1 MTTHAMT
8 PGNLTDAVLADG
20 GPPLRIA
27 LVSEYYYPHFGGVTE
42 HVHFLSRELRA
53 RGHHVD
59 IVTSHIGE
67 APEEPGLIRLGRSR
81 RVYFNGSEARL
92 TFGVSRTQLRKLFRE
107 QRYDLV
113 HVHSPLTPTLPLFA
127 VEAAEVPVI
136 GTVHTNFGR
145 SLLYTL
151 LGRRVQV
158 VADRLA
164 ATIAVSPTAAAA
176 HDRYFD
182 INWHIVP
189 NGVDLRQFRRGL
201 EAPESMRGHGPYI
214 LFLGRLDPRNG
225 LAELIK
231 AFELVAEQV
240 PDARLIVVGDGPLR
254 GHYQR
259 LAAGNPAIRFEGA
272 VKDERGEYYAN
283 CTVYACP
290 TTKASFGI
298 TLLEAMACGAPIVC
312 SNIEGFTDVVR
323 NGHDC
328 LMTTLGDHHAL
339 AEGLLKVLG
348 DAALRRRLSTA
359 GLETV
364 QKYAWP
370 TVTDHVLAL
379 YREVLA
385 AKGAPRPASSR

>member
-1 MTTHAMT
+1 MTTQPLA
-8 PGNLTDAVLADG
+8 PDGARDAVLADDG
-20 GPPLRIA
+20 RPLRIA

-42 HVHFLSRELRA
+42 HVHFLSRELRE

-67 APEEPGLIRLGRSR
+67 APEEPGLFRLGRSR

-92 TFGVSRTQLRKLFRE
+92 TFGVSRTKLRALFLE
-107 QRYDLV
+107 GRYDLV
-113 HVHSPLTPTLPLFA
+113 HVHSPLTPTLPIFA

-151 LGRRVQV
+151 LGRRVQA

-182 INWHIVP
+182 INWHIIP
-189 NGVDLRQFRRGL
+189 NGVDLHQFRRGL

-225 LAELIK
+225 LSELIH
-231 AFELVAEQV
+231 AFGLVAERV

-259 LAAGNPAIRFEGA
+259 QAAGNPAIRFEGA
-272 VKDERGEYYAN
+272 VKDERGSYYAN

-298 TLLEAMACGAPIVC
+298 TLLEAMGCGAPIVC

-328 LMTTLGDHHAL
+328 VMTRLGDHHAL
-339 AEGLLKVLG
+339 AEGLLKVIG
-348 DAALRRRLSTA
+348 DPALRRRLAEA
-359 GLETV
+359 GHETV
-364 QKYAWP
+364 QRYGWP
-370 TVTDHVLAL
+370 TVTDQVLAL
-379 YREVLA
+379 YRDVLA
-385 AKGAPRPASSR
+385 GRSVPRAAAR

>member
-1 MTTHAMT
+1 MSTFLA
-8 PGNLTDAVLADG
+8 PIRDAHGAVVKDG
-20 GPPLRIA
+20 GSPLRIA
-27 LVSEYYYPHFGGVTE
+27 LVSEYYYPHFGGVCE
-42 HVHFLSRELRA
+42 HVHYLSRELRL

-67 APEEPGLIRLGRSR
+67 APDEPGLIRLGRSR

-92 TFGVSRTQLRKLFRE
+92 TFGVRRRQLRALFAKGA
-107 QRYDLV
+107 YDLI

-127 VEAAEVPVI
+127 VEAAEVPVV

-151 LGRRVQV
+151 LRRRVQR

-182 INWHIVP
+182 IDWHVVP
-189 NGVDLRQFRRGL
+189 NGVDLRQFRPGIEPP
-201 EAPESMRGHGPYI
+201 EAMRGHGPYI

-225 LAELIK
+225 LAELIR
-231 AFELVAEQV
+231 AFALVAERM

-259 LAAGNPAIRFEGA
+259 LAHGNPAIRFEGA
-272 VKDERGEYYAN
+272 VKDERGAYYAN

-323 NGHDC
+323 DGHDC
-328 LMTTLGDHHAL
+328 VMTAPGDHRSL
-339 AEGLLKVLG
+339 AEGLLAVLG
-348 DAALRRRLSTA
+348 DHALRLRLADA
-359 GLETV
+359 GLATV
-364 QKYAWP
+364 QHYDWP
-370 TVTDHVLAL
+370 IVTEQVLAV
-379 YREVLA
+379 YRQALA
-385 AKGAPRPASSR
+385 GTGAERRR

>member
-1 MTTHAMT
+1 MTAHPVVPQPELDT
-8 PGNLTDAVLADG
+8 VLADG

-42 HVHFLSRELRA
+42 HVHFLRRELCE

-59 IVTSHIGE
+59 IITSHLGE
-67 APEEPGLIRLGRSR
+67 APDEPGLFRLGRSQ
-81 RVYFNGSEARL
+81 RVFANGSEARL
-92 TFGVSRTQLRKLFRE
+92 TFGVSRRQLRKLFAE
-107 QRYDLV
+107 QRYDLI
-113 HVHSPLTPTLPLFA
+113 HAHSPLAPTLPLFA

-151 LGRRVQV
+151 LNRRVQK

-182 INWHIVP
+182 INWHIIP
-189 NGVDLRQFRRGL
+189 NGVDLNQFRRGL
-201 EAPESMRGHGPYI
+201 EPPEAMRGHGPYI

-225 LAELIK
+225 LSELIT
-231 AFELVAEQV
+231 AFQLVSERL
-240 PDARLIVVGDGPLR
+240 PDARLIVVGDGPR
-254 GHYQR
+254 RSHYRRQ
-259 LAAGNPAIRFEGA
+259 AADNPAIRFEGA
-272 VKDERGEYYAN
+272 VKDERGSYYAN

-323 NGHDC
+323 DGHDC
-328 LMTTLGDHHAL
+328 LMTELGDPHAL
-339 AEGLLKVLG
+339 AVGLLKVLG
-348 DAALRRRLSTA
+348 DAALRRRLA
-359 GLETV
+359 DNGHQTV
-364 QKYAWP
+364 QRYAWP
-370 TVTDHVLAL
+370 IVTDQVLAL

-385 AKGAPRPASSR
+385 GRGLPRTAPR

>member
-1 MTTHAMT
+1 MIADPLAPQPVLDPM
-8 PGNLTDAVLADG
+8 LADG

-42 HVHFLSRELRA
+42 HVHFLRRELCA

-59 IVTSHIGE
+59 IITSHIGE
-67 APEEPGLIRLGRSR
+67 APEEPGLFRLGRSR

-92 TFGVSRTQLRKLFRE
+92 TFGVNRAQLRKLFAE
-107 QRYDLV
+107 QRYDLI
-113 HVHSPLTPTLPLFA
+113 HVHSPLTLTLPLFA
-127 VEAAEVPVI
+127 VEAAEVPVV

-151 LGRRVQV
+151 LGRRVQL

-182 INWHIVP
+182 INWHIIP
-189 NGVDLRQFRRGL
+189 NGVDLHQFRRGL

-225 LAELIK
+225 LSELIK
-231 AFELVAEQV
+231 AFELVAERM

-254 GHYQR
+254 GHYRRQ
-259 LAAGNPAIRFEGA
+259 AAGNPAIRFEGA
-272 VKDERGEYYAN
+272 VKDERGSYYAN

-323 NGHDC
+323 DGHDC
-328 LMTTLGDHHAL
+328 LMTELGNPHAL

-348 DAALRRRLSTA
+348 DAALRRRLAEA

-364 QKYAWP
+364 QHYAWP
-370 TVTDHVLAL
+370 IVTDQVLAL
-379 YREVLA
+379 YREVLSGKLA
-385 AKGAPRPASSR
+385 PHTAPR

>member
-1 MTTHAMT
+1 MTTQPLVPELMN
-8 PGNLTDAVLADG
+8 PEILAEG
-20 GPPLRIA
+20 GQPLRIA

-42 HVHFLSRELRA
+42 HVHFLRQELRK

-67 APEEPGLIRLGRSR
+67 APEEPGLFRLGRSR
-81 RVYFNGSEARL
+81 RVFSNGSEARL
-92 TFGVSRTQLRKLFRE
+92 TFGVSRRQLRKLFAE

-113 HVHSPLTPTLPLFA
+113 HVHSPLAPTLPLFA

-145 SLLYTL
+145 SLLYSL
-151 LGRRVQV
+151 LNRRVQK

-182 INWHIVP
+182 INWHIIP
-189 NGVDLRQFRRGL
+189 NGVDLHQFRRGL
-201 EAPESMRGHGPYI
+201 EAPEAMRGHGPYI

-225 LAELIK
+225 LSELIK
-231 AFELVAEQV
+231 AFDLVAERM

-254 GHYQR
+254 SHYRRQ
-259 LAAGNPAIRFEGA
+259 AADNPAIRFEGA
-272 VKDERGEYYAN
+272 VKDERGSYYAN

-323 NGHDC
+323 DGHDC
-328 LMTTLGDHHAL
+328 LMTELGNPHAL
-339 AEGLLKVLG
+339 AEGLLRVLG
-348 DAALRRRLSTA
+348 DAALRRRLSDA
-359 GLETV
+359 GHETV

-370 TVTDHVLAL
+370 IVTDQVLAL

-385 AKGAPRPASSR
+385 GTRGQHAEPR